1 MEASA
6 AYLVG
11 DRRNPP
17 VLRVQA
23 GLAGRG
29 GLGAVRKRL
38 WLVTK
43 ISQVNPENSG
53 FYPVEFVSW

>member
-29 GLGAVRKRL
+29 LGAVRKRL

-43 ISQVNPENSG
+43 ISQINPENPG